1 MHSLGWTLAVPGRH
15 REPRKSLNIE
25 IGLGSGI
32 ERLVHY
38 CSNMEFRIETLSGL
52 NRVFKYLLISVC
64 SSLTAVNALKYESG
78 SGQHILEMIW

>member
-15 REPRKSLNIE
+15 REPRKSLNME

-52 NRVFKYLLISVC
+52 NRVFKYLLINLIMMLSQKN
-64 SSLTAVNALKYESG
+64 SFKIIHFS
-78 SGQHILEMIW
+78 

>member
-1 MHSLGWTLAVPGRH
+1 MHSMGWTLAVPGRH
-15 REPRKSLNIE
+15 REPRKSLNME

-52 NRVFKYLLISVC
+52 NRVFKYLLINLIMMLSQKN
-64 SSLTAVNALKYESG
+64 SFKIIHFS
-78 SGQHILEMIW
+78 